1 MYELGYPRYA
11 IQSTD
16 LGWFVAMWMA
26 SDSASSVTAHMTDFW
41 FQPPNATDLK
51 RYMRNETTEEENL
64 SIEATRAFQAEDF
77 GYAQVQSTRP
87 LQLALAMT
95 DSPVGWAGWIWQ
107 LLVAL
112 GDGYDYGYGGPTGV
126 VTTAFF

>member
-1 MYELGYPRYA
+1 
-11 IQSTD
+11 
-16 LGWFVAMWMA
+16 
-26 SDSASSVTAHMTDFW
+26 MTDFW

-87 LQLALAMT
+87 LQLAFAMT